1 MAKVCIWFKC
11 DYQHPFIKK
20 QQQQQIKPK
29 KLTTKFELKY
39 LKQVFKE
46 GL

>member
-20 QQQQQIKPK
+20 QQQQQQQIKPK
-29 KLTTKFELKY
+29 KQTSKFELKY
-39 LKQVFKE
+39 LKQVFK
-46 GL
+46 G

>member
-1 MAKVCIWFKC
+1 MTTNI
-11 DYQHPFIKK
+11 HSLKK
-20 QQQQQIKPK
+20 QQQQQQQIKPK
-29 KLTTKFELKY
+29 KQTTKFELKY